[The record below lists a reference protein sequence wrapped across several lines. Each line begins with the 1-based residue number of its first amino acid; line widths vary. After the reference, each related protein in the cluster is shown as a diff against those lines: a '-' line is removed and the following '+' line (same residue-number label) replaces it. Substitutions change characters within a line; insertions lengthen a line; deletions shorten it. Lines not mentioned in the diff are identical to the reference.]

1 MKQQLIIKY
10 FFQNSHLYFQ
20 IWLKSGAA
28 ELEFL
33 QEYANNQD
41 FRKGL
46 SEWNEKLEQ
55 NLPIMSSATPPYQYF
70 GKVA

>member
-20 IWLKSGAA
+20 VWLQGANNT
-28 ELEFL
+28 LEFL
-33 QEYANNQD
+33 QEYSNNQD
-41 FRKGL
+41 FRIGL
-46 SEWNEKLEQ
+46 SEWKEKLEQ
-55 NLPIMSSATPPYQYF
+55 NLPIQVSATSPYQFF